1 MSGKIEIPPTFL
13 HPPPPTSRSR
23 RNQVKFHSPEFSFES
38 RRGILSDSIRGSLRN
53 FRPETRRI
61 TRRYIHNR
69 NYGEGEE
76 GSLGNSWVFRRE
88 RGELGPR
95 DNVVEVEDSRPFGPA
110 RYPRIVT
117 LNWPADIAGLRVRF
131 FSLPPS
137 PLELLYQQ
145 ATSGKNFLGPGR
157 TILRASRLIVSNQL
171 PLSEFQ

>member
-13 HPPPPTSRSR
+13 HPNVSFEEEPSQVPFARIFVRIAT
-23 RNQVKFHSPEFSFES
+23 RNPLRFDPRIVAEFSS
-38 RRGILSDSIRGSLRN
+38 GR
-53 FRPETRRI
+53 TRRI

-117 LNWPADIAGLRVRF
+117 LNWPADIGGLRVRF
-131 FSLPPS
+131 FSLPPPRS
-137 PLELLYQQ
+137 SYYSRPLP
-145 ATSGKNFLGPGR
+145 GKTFSDPSEPSYV
-157 TILRASRLIVSNQL
+157 LRG
-171 PLSEFQ
+171 

>member
-13 HPPPPTSRSR
+13 HPNVSFEEEPSQVPFARIFVRIAT
-23 RNQVKFHSPEFSFES
+23 RNPLRFDPRIVAEFSS
-38 RRGILSDSIRGSLRN
+38 GR
-53 FRPETRRI
+53 TRRI

-117 LNWPADIAGLRVRF
+117 LNWPADIGGLRVRF

-137 PLELLYQQ
+137 LLELLYQQ